1 MTDRAVAGFQMLT
14 VDNTAGGV
22 ALTVPTTGTPTYALI
37 QCETNPVRW
46 TDDGTAPT
54 ASVGN
59 LLSVGGVLKYNGTL
73 ANIRFIRQGGSN
85 GTLSVSY
92 YSF

>member
-1 MTDRAVAGFQMLT
+1 MTAVVTGFQMLT

-22 ALTVPTTGTPTYALI
+22 ALTVPTTGAPRYALI

-54 ASVGN
+54 TTIGN
-59 LLSVGGVLKYNGTL
+59 LLSVGGVLKYDGNL
-73 ANIRFIRQGGSN
+73 SAIRFIRTGGSS

-92 YSF
+92 YSN

>member
-1 MTDRAVAGFQMLT
+1 MGAAAVAGFQMLT

-22 ALTVPTTGTPTYALI
+22 ALTVPTAGYPKYALI

-46 TDDGTAPT
+46 TDEGTAPT
-54 ASVGN
+54 SSVGN
-59 LLSVGGVLKYNGTL
+59 LLSVGGVLKYDGNL
-73 ANIRFIRQGGSN
+73 SAFRAIRATGSS

-92 YSF
+92 YSV

>member
-1 MTDRAVAGFQMLT
+1 MATAAVAGFQMLT
-14 VDNTAGGV
+14 VSNAAVG
-22 ALTVPTTGTPTYALI
+22 LTVPTSGFPTYALI

-46 TDDGTAPT
+46 RDDGTNPT

-59 LLSVGGVLKYNGTL
+59 LLSVGGVLKYDGPL
-73 ANIRFIRQGGSN
+73 ANFKAIRQGGAD

-92 YSF
+92 YSV